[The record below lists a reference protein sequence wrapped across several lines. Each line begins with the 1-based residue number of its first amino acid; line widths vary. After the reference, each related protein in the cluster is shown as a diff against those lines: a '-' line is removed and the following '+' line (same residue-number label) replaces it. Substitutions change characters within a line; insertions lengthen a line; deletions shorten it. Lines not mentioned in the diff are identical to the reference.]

1 MLQTPHYTSLIRQS
15 EDHLVVFTYHSI
27 DLYDYAR
34 GSSST
39 ETYIV
44 EVVVFSLLLGVALL
58 SFLIVLSF
66 YVVWSRFVGLDPTVA
81 QRFVSL
87 TKIKRFV
94 MALLTGALL
103 GTGVVIAPSVRVGV
117 AGIVMLAASTFAALM
132 LFELVQYRSAKES

>member
-1 MLQTPHYTSLIRQS
+1 MEL
-15 EDHLVVFTYHSI
+15 
-27 DLYDYAR
+27 
-34 GSSST
+34 
-39 ETYIV
+39 
-44 EVVVFSLLLGVALL
+44 VVFSLLLGVSLL
-58 SFLIVLSF
+58 SFLIVLAF
-66 YVVWSRFVGLDPTVA
+66 YVVWSRIVGLDPTVA

-132 LFELVQYRSAKES
+132 IFELVQYRAAKEP